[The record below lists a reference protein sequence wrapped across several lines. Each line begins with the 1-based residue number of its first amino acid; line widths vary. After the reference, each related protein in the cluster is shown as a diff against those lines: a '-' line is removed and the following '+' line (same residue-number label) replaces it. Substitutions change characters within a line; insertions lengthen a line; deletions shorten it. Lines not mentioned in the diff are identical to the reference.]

1 LEKYHRL
8 EPLSSPVFPG
18 ETARFCNFRF

>member
-1 LEKYHRL
+1 LEKNHRL